1 MLGAKIGSVLE
12 IENPIALRFQGFLWI
27 RVDFDD
33 TKPLLTSFVM
43 SCPSNGSRT
52 LQLWYE
58 GLEDFFYNCGS
69 SVTFGTASGKLP
81 SAGMVRIAI
90 IRT

>member
-1 MLGAKIGSVLE
+1 
-12 IENPIALRFQGFLWI
+12 
-27 RVDFDD
+27 
-33 TKPLLTSFVM
+33 M

-81 SAGMVRIAI
+81 SARMGENDKHHCVDVGDRDTRPLVSTTEGTSDRISGTCNTAPPAI
-90 IRT
+90 T